1 MSFLWTTPVKVTFG
15 PDALNDAGE
24 VVKQYGH
31 KAMIMTTGPF
41 FTEIGLVPR
50 LQKILK
56 ESGVDSVSFTEVPPN
71 PTTVSVDVASKV
83 AMDNNCDVVIGLGG
97 GSAID
102 SAKGVAIAA
111 GHRAKIWDF
120 SYTESG
126 GQREITSA
134 TLPIV
139 AITTTSGTGSH
150 MTQYVVITNPETKEK
165 PGFGCD
171 FTYAHHAIVDPKLM
185 IGLPKKMTAATG
197 FDVVC
202 HAIEGY
208 TSKLENLMCD
218 VHARAALRLAG
229 KYLRTAVND
238 GSNLEARTYMALA
251 DTLAGISIAMGGV
264 TSNHATAHAAGGLD
278 NVIHGEYLAASAPVM
293 YAAEM
298 RSNPTKF
305 RELAGLLNENFDPT
319 GKSEDE
325 LLQAG
330 MDELNALR
338 RDIGLDVKMGDIGIV
353 STAAEIAQ
361 ATFDYMGGSLDLDY
375 LPQTKESLTE
385 LLKKAY

>member
-1 MSFLWTTPVKVTFG
+1 
-15 PDALNDAGE
+15 
-24 VVKQYGH
+24 
-31 KAMIMTTGPF
+31 
-41 FTEIGLVPR
+41 
-50 LQKILK
+50 
-56 ESGVDSVSFTEVPPN
+56 
-71 PTTVSVDVASKV
+71 
-83 AMDNNCDVVIGLGG
+83 
-97 GSAID
+97 
-102 SAKGVAIAA
+102 
-111 GHRAKIWDF
+111 
-120 SYTESG
+120 
-126 GQREITSA
+126 
-134 TLPIV
+134 
-139 AITTTSGTGSH
+139 
-150 MTQYVVITNPETKEK
+150 
-165 PGFGCD
+165 
-171 FTYAHHAIVDPKLM
+171 M

-208 TSKLENLMCD
+208 TSKLENIMCD

-238 GSNLEARTYMALA
+238 GDNIEARMYMALA

-298 RSNPTKF
+298 YSNPAKF

-330 MDELNALR
+330 IDELNSLR
-338 RDIGLDVKMGDIGIV
+338 KDIGLDVKMGDIGIV

-361 ATFDYMGGSLDLDY
+361 ATFDYMSGSLELDY
-375 LPQTKESLTE
+375 LPQTLESLTE

>member
-1 MSFLWTTPVKVTFG
+1 MSLLWTTPVKVTFG

-31 KAMIMTTGPF
+31 QALIMTTGPF
-41 FTEIGLVPR
+41 FTEIGLVSR

-56 ESGVDSVSFTEVPPN
+56 DGGVDSISFTEVPPN
-71 PTTVSVDVASKV
+71 PTTVSVDAASEVAIE
-83 AMDNNCDVVIGLGG
+83 NNCDVIIGLGG

-171 FTYAHHAIVDPKLM
+171 FTYARHAIVDPKLM

-208 TSKLENLMCD
+208 TSKLENIMCD

-238 GSNLEARTYMALA
+238 GDNIEARMYMALA

-298 RSNPTKF
+298 YSNPAKF

-330 MDELNALR
+330 IDELNSLR
-338 RDIGLDVKMGDIGIV
+338 KDIGLDVKMGDIGIV

-361 ATFDYMGGSLDLDY
+361 ATFDYMSGSLELDY
-375 LPQTKESLTE
+375 LPQTLESLTE

>member
-71 PTTVSVDVASKV
+71 PHHRICRCSQQGCYGQQLRR
-83 AMDNNCDVVIGLGG
+83 CDRFGRRR
-97 GSAID
+97 AID

-305 RELAGLLNENFDPT
+305 RELAG
-319 GKSEDE
+319 
-325 LLQAG
+325 
-330 MDELNALR
+330 R
-338 RDIGLDVKMGDIGIV
+338 
-353 STAAEIAQ
+353 
-361 ATFDYMGGSLDLDY
+361 
-375 LPQTKESLTE
+375 
-385 LLKKAY
+385 